1 MQICSRCYTSVPDAV
16 KECTNCQAD
25 LSQDSM
31 TAVSLKKLIANP
43 RVFAINLATGE
54 DACPACQA
62 IQGTYSKEKAPI
74 LPVEGCS
81 HPNGCRCFYQPLL
94 EEIYP

>member
-1 MQICSRCYTSVPDAV
+1 MQICSRCSASSPDSAQ
-16 KECTNCQAD
+16 ECTQCNAD
-25 LSQDSM
+25 LTIYSM
-31 TAVSLKKLIANP
+31 TAVSLKKLIENP
-43 RVFAINLATGE
+43 RVNAIHLATCD

-62 IQGTYSKEKAPI
+62 VQGTYSKGNVPN

-81 HPNGCRCFYQPLL
+81 HPLGCRCFYQPML